1 MITTRKERRLHAANS
16 VAKPGDYLIGS
27 IESRA
32 AARSMLD
39 GIGGRDC
46 ICFPF
51 DEPPELELGAEIEA
65 AKAVRCPL
73 HGERFIRLAPTIYRA
88 RRFVRPAHLQSE
100 SWLGWRSD
108 RYVKA
113 LKASF
118 PPDRW
123 PAEEVVEADGS
134 IRFLLKDGT
143 EIHRIGPPPEILE
156 Y

>member
-1 MITTRKERRLHAANS
+1 MPGGLCYFHANPDKAS
-16 VAKPGDYLIGS
+16 ELGQRGGKAKSSEGASDAAGYVDRPLENCGGCHQ
-27 IESRA
+27 
-32 AARSMLD
+32 AARGHYQRSALRV
-39 GIGGRDC
+39 GRSSNC
-46 ICFPF
+46 EHF
-51 DEPPELELGAEIEA
+51 
-65 AKAVRCPL
+65 V
-73 HGERFIRLAPTIYRA
+73 RA

-100 SWLGWRSD
+100 SWLAGRSD

-123 PAEEVVEADGS
+123 PAEKVVEADGS